1 VCERWNPVTLHRDE
15 SGRLRVITLAVSD
28 TRLIDRAFEK
38 IRQAGRG
45 MPAVNIRQL
54 EAIAKVIAH
63 TTTEDQRAALAAQAE
78 MILRSCE
85 ESVAEEADRA
95 DVRAAYLATRTGEL

>member
-1 VCERWNPVTLHRDE
+1 
-15 SGRLRVITLAVSD
+15 VITVAVSD

-54 EAIAKVIAH
+54 EAIAKIIAH
-63 TTTEDQRAALAAQAE
+63 TTTEGQRVALRAQAQ
-78 MILRSCE
+78 MILRSSE
-85 ESVAEEADRA
+85 ESVTEEADRA
-95 DVRAAYLATRTGEL
+95 DVRSAYVATHTDAQRVTGRAARGTAPRGS